1 MCGIYGATKQYTAPV
16 IEKKI
21 SLMKSR
27 GPDFQDFKILDK
39 KITLGHTRLSI
50 IDLDPRAN
58 QPFQYHH
65 LSISFN
71 GEIYNFLELKDD
83 LIKKGYMFRTSS
95 DTEVICASYLEYGDK
110 CVEQFNGMFAF
121 VIYDSKKNILF
132 GARDRLGKKPFF
144 YTLKN
149 NQFEFASQLN
159 TLAVENEF
167 QIDEKAITDYLLWGY
182 VPEPASIYKDVCKL
196 KAGHKFH
203 YNLSSKNFND
213 EKYWDIDYEWK
224 NKFLGS
230 YNEAV
235 DELESLLENA
245 INLRMISDVPLG
257 IFLSGGIDS
266 SLIAALAQKQSSAKV
281 KTFSIKFSEGE
292 FDESIYAAQVAK
304 HINSDHTEILCD
316 FNDGLDI
323 IKNFSD
329 YYDEPFADTSAIPML
344 ILSKHTRKHVTVALS
359 GDGGDESFLGYLRF
373 KNSVARESLFK
384 IPKFLRNTLSGL
396 LDFSPK
402 YKHKLIANGLRLN
415 DISSLYYSYFTG
427 TDKSWLNNVAPNYQF
442 KELLYNESK
451 PLIERFS
458 DFDIK
463 TFLNGDINTKVD
475 KATMAYSLETRA
487 PLMDYKVVDFAR
499 AIPSNYKIEGDN
511 QKKILKEVLYK
522 YVPKEIFDR
531 PKVGFNVPTNL
542 WYKNELKEYVLDILN
557 EQSLKSI
564 PNLNSKIFLQYVDNH
579 MNNKWDHNTE
589 IHRVLILMNW
599 LQAR

>member
-1 MCGIYGATKQYTAPV
+1 MCGIYGATKQYDAPV

-39 KITLGHTRLSI
+39 KIILGHTRLSI

-83 LIKKGYMFRTSS
+83 LIKKGYNFGTSS

-144 YTLKN
+144 YTLRN

-159 TLAVENEF
+159 TLAVGNEF

-182 VPEPASIYKDVCKL
+182 VPEPASIYKDVFKL

-203 YNLSSKNFND
+203 YNLSSKNFNE

-224 NKFLGS
+224 NKFSGS

-235 DELESLLENA
+235 DELENLLEKA
-245 INLRMISDVPLG
+245 IKLRMISDVPLG

-266 SLIAALAQKQSSAKV
+266 SLIAALAQKQSSTKV

-384 IPKFLRNTLSGL
+384 IPKLLRNTLSGL

-427 TDKSWLNNVAPNYQF
+427 TDKSWLNNVSPNYQF

-522 YVPKEIFDR
+522 YVPREIFDR
-531 PKVGFNVPTNL
+531 PKVGFSVPTNI

-564 PNLNSKIFLQYVDNH
+564 PNLNSKVFLQYVDNH

-599 LQAR
+599 LSN